1 MTQDDHLEDSARR
14 RLRSLRVA
22 RGWTIDEL
30 SRRSH
35 LSAATISRLETGH
48 RRLAL
53 DHLVTLARAHRA
65 GTDPV
70 EVTSQS
76 A

>member
-1 MTQDDHLEDSARR
+1 MTQDDDRIEDSARR
-14 RLRSLRVA
+14 RIRGLRVA

-30 SRRSH
+30 SRRTH

-53 DHLVTLARAHRA
+53 DHLVTRVLTVAE
-65 GTDPV
+65 GLDI
-70 EVTSQS
+70 S
-76 A
+76 